1 MTVCRTWFV
10 APLRPSPEWPKEL
23 RRVVQSFLED
33 KSPPAEVRRLME
45 TSEGCDREVWRQ
57 LSEDLGMTAVHVP
70 EEYGGQGSPGPSDDS
85 IGRKGRCQNPKNP
98 LELPVP
104 PR

>member
-1 MTVCRTWFV
+1 MRF
-10 APLRPSPEWPKEL
+10 SFSDEQEEL
-23 RRVVQSFLED
+23 RRVVRSFLED

-70 EEYGGQGSPGPSDDS
+70 EEYGGQGPDGAPAHADPAHLF
-85 IGRKGRCQNPKNP
+85 RH
-98 LELPVP
+98 
-104 PR
+104 